1 MADVRP
7 FAGVTYDPARVDLAR
22 VLCAPYDVI
31 SPAQQ
36 QAYLDRDP
44 RNAVRIVLN
53 PAPGEQRY
61 PDAARELRS
70 WLADGILRRS
80 GGTALYVHRHGFE
93 SPAGGT
99 LSRTGLI
106 AAVRLGPWAT
116 GAVRPHEHTMP
127 GAQEDPLGPVRGA
140 PTGTEAVWGL
150 PPRPARQ
157 ERRRR
162 G

>member
-93 SPAGGT
+93 SPKPT
-99 LSRTGLI
+99 PSRSGSST
-106 AAVRLGPWAT
+106 
-116 GAVRPHEHTMP
+116 
-127 GAQEDPLGPVRGA
+127 
-140 PTGTEAVWGL
+140 PT
-150 PPRPARQ
+150 RRAR
-157 ERRRR
+157 
-162 G
+162 